1 MAVAMRALDATVE
14 TVGSDGQTR
23 QYPIAEFHTLPGS
36 TPHVENVL
44 KLGELIAAVTLPPAV
59 GGYQAYHKVRDRA
72 SYASA
77 LISVAVVIQPH
88 ASARVALVGVA
99 PRSCPVDSA
108 DPESTLSYERR
119 GVGVWGRDVL

>member
-23 QYPIAEFHTLPGS
+23 QYPIAEFHKLPGS

-44 KLGELIAAVTLPPAV
+44 QPGELIAAETLPPAV

-72 SYASA
+72 SLAFPF
-77 LISVAVVIQPH
+77 LSVEVVILPK
-88 ASARVALVGVA
+88 ASKSDKRRVGK
-99 PRSCPVDSA
+99 
-108 DPESTLSYERR
+108 E
-119 GVGVWGRDVL
+119 